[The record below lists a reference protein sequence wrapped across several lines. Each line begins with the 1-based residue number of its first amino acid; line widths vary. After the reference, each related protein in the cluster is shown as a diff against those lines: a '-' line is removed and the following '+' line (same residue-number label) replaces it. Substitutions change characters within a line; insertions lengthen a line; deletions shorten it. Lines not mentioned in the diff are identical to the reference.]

1 MSECLAGRPGLST
14 SSALPL
20 TQRPNP
26 ANTGSS
32 SAQHPRPPPPV
43 YQQGYSFGQT
53 PHPSGL
59 PNQTPIGPNASTSSQ
74 QGFGSM
80 TNTSI
85 TQQFYILLGAHRGR
99 RSVEIGYL
107 DNEKARDDGAF
118 FVNVK
123 TEYQRLRGYL
133 RCWFSIWGL
142 SHCDFVKVR

>member
-1 MSECLAGRPGLST
+1 
-14 SSALPL
+14 
-20 TQRPNP
+20 
-26 ANTGSS
+26 
-32 SAQHPRPPPPV
+32 
-43 YQQGYSFGQT
+43 
-53 PHPSGL
+53 
-59 PNQTPIGPNASTSSQ
+59 
-74 QGFGSM
+74 M

-133 RCWFSIWGL
+133 RCWFSIWRL